1 MDGKSNQRRD
11 PRQNPKTPRY
21 PGVIPGVGY
30 TVRTERLPMRGQYQ
44 GTNQPP
50 GTEVPKDEVPEIELP
65 DAELLEIESPKN
77 TTCRETNQ
85 EGYVQEMNGAT
96 GNATEPFARIKV
108 IGVGGGGTNAV
119 NRMIEAG
126 LSGVDFWAMNTDI
139 QVLRTSAA
147 PLTLQLGENLTKGL
161 GAGGDPEIGKASAE
175 ESRSDIKKSLESAD
189 MVFITAGMGGGTG
202 TGAAPVIAEIAKDM
216 GILTVAVVTRPFR
229 FEGPKRARRAEAG
242 IDILRDH
249 VDTVIIIPNDRLLSV
264 VEKKATLIEAFK
276 EADDVL
282 RQGVQGISDI
292 ITIPGLI
299 NVDFADVKA
308 VMRDAGS
315 ALMGIG
321 FAEGDNRAVEAAHA
335 AISSPLLET
344 NIAGARAVLV
354 NVTAGPDL
362 TLAEVYEAADL
373 IREETDADE
382 ANIIFGTVVDP
393 RLQGAVRITV
403 LATGFETRPAPTIPI
418 SQNAANTIIPPR
430 PEPEREREREPA
442 RVPSDADHLDIP
454 AFLRRRN

>member
-1 MDGKSNQRRD
+1 MNS
-11 PRQNPKTPRY
+11 
-21 PGVIPGVGY
+21 
-30 TVRTERLPMRGQYQ
+30 
-44 GTNQPP
+44 GTNMTAAA
-50 GTEVPKDEVPEIELP
+50 G
-65 DAELLEIESPKN
+65 
-77 TTCRETNQ
+77 
-85 EGYVQEMNGAT
+85 M
-96 GNATEPFARIKV
+96 EPFARIKV

-126 LSGVDFWAMNTDI
+126 LAGVDFWAMNTDV
-139 QVLRTSAA
+139 QVLSTSSADR
-147 PLTLQLGENLTKGL
+147 TLQLGENLTKGL

-175 ESRSDIKKSLESAD
+175 ESKSDIKKALEGAD
-189 MVFITAGMGGGTG
+189 MVFVTAGMGGGTG

-216 GILTVAVVTRPFR
+216 GILTVAVVTKPFR
-229 FEGPKRARRAEAG
+229 FEGPRRARRAEEG
-242 IDILRDH
+242 IDSLKDH
-249 VDTVIIIPNDRLLSV
+249 VDTVIIIPNDRLLNV
-264 VEKKATLIEAFK
+264 VEKKATLMEAFK

-308 VMRDAGS
+308 VMSDAGS

-321 FAEGDNRAVEAAHA
+321 FAEGDHRAVEAAQM

-344 NIAGARAVLV
+344 DIAGARAVLV

-373 IREETDADE
+373 IREGTDADD

-403 LATGFETRPAPTIPI
+403 LATGFESRPAGSIIRAVKSATTP
-418 SQNAANTIIPPR
+418 AAELGAPSGSANGNGAAPAPATSGTATKTEQ
-430 PEPEREREREPA
+430 EPVRA
-442 RVPSDADHLDIP
+442 IDDTNLDIP
-454 AFLRRRN
+454 AFLRRR